1 MARRVQRIVV
11 QDQATQRAL
20 LEHERVLG
28 ELVDENP
35 THTVVEANLP
45 DATAVTVRHGLGRR
59 MKFFSVSPP
68 IGATATGR
76 IVRSV
81 GDDSNHVILTAT
93 GFGATVTV
101 LLRFE

>member
-1 MARRVQRIVV
+1 MARRPQRIVV
-11 QDQATQRAL
+11 PDQTVQRAL
-20 LEHERVLG
+20 LEHERVIG
-28 ELVDENP
+28 ELVDENL

-45 DATAVTVRHGLGRR
+45 DATAVTVRHGLGRTMR
-59 MKFFSVSPP
+59 FFAVSPP

-76 IVRSV
+76 IVRTP